1 MSHYNTI
8 FNQILHLIPR
18 HQFEGIVKKYEADR
32 YVKYFSC
39 WQQFISLL
47 FAQMRGKDSLREI
60 ETSLR
65 TQSNKWYH
73 IGLKDIK
80 RSTLADSNKHRDW
93 RVYENLFYSILS
105 RCKDVTP
112 KHKFRFNNPLYTLD
126 ATVIELCLSLYPWAK
141 FRKRK
146 GALKIHN
153 LYDHSGCIPT
163 FMAVTDAKQHDVKVA
178 KKLDLPLIPDSIVS
192 VDRAYIDYKWLYS
205 LNKSGVYFVT
215 RAKSNINYEVI
226 GQHEVN
232 KKKGLL
238 FVLNLIQ
245 DRLRGYYQSK
255 FYPERLRLV
264 GFYDTETNKKLVFL
278 TNNFFLSA
286 YTITQIFKARWKIEE
301 FFRWIKQ
308 NLKLKSFLGTSKNA
322 VLTQIWVAMCYYLL
336 LSYIKYQTKYS
347 YTLTEFAIMLK
358 ETVLE
363 RISLIDLLSCTHY
376 TCYKARE
383 PDLQLLLF

>member
-18 HQFEGIVKKYEADR
+18 HQFEGIVNKYEADR

-39 WQQFISLL
+39 WQQLISLL
-47 FAQMRGKDSLREI
+47 FAQIRGKDSLRDI

-80 RSTLADSNKHRDW
+80 RSTLSDANNSRSW
-93 RVYENLFYSILS
+93 RIYEELFYSILR
-105 RCKDVTP
+105 RCKDITP
-112 KHKFRFNNPLYTLD
+112 KHKFRFKSPLYTLD

-163 FMAVTDAKQHDVKVA
+163 FMAISDGKQHDVKVA
-178 KKLDLPLIPDSIVS
+178 KDLDLPLMADSIVS
-192 VDRAYIDYKWLYS
+192 VDRAYIDYKWLNS
-205 LNKSGVYFVT
+205 LNTSGVYFVT
-215 RAKSNINYEVI
+215 RAKKNINYEII
-226 GQHEVN
+226 GQHKVN

-238 FVLNLIQ
+238 FDYTIKLS
-245 DRLRGYYQSK
+245 GYYQSR
-255 FYPERLRLV
+255 FYPQNLRLV
-264 GFYDTETNKKLVFL
+264 GFHDRETNKTLVFL
-278 TNNFFLSA
+278 TNNFLLSA

-308 NLKLKSFLGTSKNA
+308 NLRIKSFLGTSKNA

-347 YTLTEFAIMLK
+347 YTLSEFAIMLK

-363 RISLIDLLSCTHY
+363 RTSLIDLLSCTHY

-383 PDLQLLLF
+383 PDLQLILF

>member
-8 FNQILHLIPR
+8 FNQVLHLVPR
-18 HQFEGIVKKYEADR
+18 HQFEDIVKKYQADR

-39 WQQFISLL
+39 WQQLISLL
-47 FAQMRGKDSLREI
+47 YAQIRGKDSLRDI

-73 IGLKDIK
+73 LGLKDIK
-80 RSTLADSNKHRDW
+80 RSTLSDANKHRDW
-93 RVYENLFYSILS
+93 RVYEDLFYRILG
-105 RCKDVTP
+105 RCKNITP
-112 KHKFRFNNPLYTLD
+112 KHKFRFKNPLYTLD
-126 ATVIELCLSLYPWAK
+126 ATVVELCLSVYPWAK

-163 FMAVTDAKQHDVKVA
+163 FMVITEGKRHDVKVA
-178 KKLDLPLIPDSIVS
+178 KELNLPLIADSIVS

-215 RAKSNINYEVI
+215 RAKKNINYEVI

-232 KKKGLL
+232 KEKGLL
-238 FVLNLIQ
+238 FDNTI
-245 DRLRGYYQSK
+245 RLKGYYQST
-255 FYPERLRLV
+255 YYTESLRLV
-264 GFYDTETNKKLVFL
+264 GFHDTETNKTLVFL
-278 TNNFFLSA
+278 TNNFVLSA

-308 NLKLKSFLGTSKNA
+308 NLRIKSFLGTSRNA
-322 VLTQIWVAMCYYLL
+322 VLTQIWVSMCYYLL

-363 RISLIDLLSCTHY
+363 KISLIDLLSCTHY

-383 PDLQLLLF
+383 PDLQLLLL

>member
-1 MSHYNTI
+1 MLHEGDRQLSPKANKNEEIQAMSHYNTI

-18 HQFEGIVKKYEADR
+18 HQFEGIVKRYEADR
-32 YVKYFSC
+32 YVKYFNC
-39 WQQFISLL
+39 C
-47 FAQMRGKDSLREI
+47 
-60 ETSLR
+60 LR

-73 IGLKDIK
+73 IGLRDIK
-80 RSTLADSNKHRDW
+80 RSTLSDANKHRDW
-93 RVYENLFYSILS
+93 KVYEELFYSILR

-112 KHKFRFNNPLYTLD
+112 RHKFRFNNPLYTLD
-126 ATVIELCLSLYPWAK
+126 STVVELCLSLYPWAR

-163 FMAVTDAKQHDVKVA
+163 FMTVTDGKQHDVKVA
-178 KKLDLPLIPDSIVS
+178 KELDLPLMADSIVS
-192 VDRAYIDYKWLYS
+192 VDRAYIDYKWLNS
-205 LNKSGVYFVT
+205 LNKSGTYFVT
-215 RAKSNINYEVI
+215 RAKSNINYEII

-232 KKKGLL
+232 KKKALL

-245 DRLRGYYQSK
+245 DRLKGYYQSR

-264 GFYDTETNKKLVFL
+264 GFHDTETNKKLVFL

-286 YTITQIFKARWKIEE
+286 YTITQIFKARWKIEG
-301 FFRWIKQ
+301 FFKWIKQ
-308 NLKLKSFLGTSKNA
+308 NLKIKSFLGTSKNA
-322 VLTQIWVAMCYYLL
+322 VLTQIWVSMCYYLL

-363 RISLIDLLSCTHY
+363 RISIIGLLSCTHY

-383 PDLQLLLF
+383 PDLQLLLL

>member
-8 FNQILHLIPR
+8 FNQILHLTPR
-18 HQFEGIVKKYEADR
+18 HQFESLVNKYQSDR

-39 WQQFISLL
+39 WQQFITLL
-47 FAQMRGKDSLREI
+47 YAQIRGKDSLRDI

-80 RSTLADSNKHRDW
+80 RSTLCDANKHRDW
-93 RVYENLFYSILS
+93 RVYEELFYRILS

-112 KHKFRFNNPLYTLD
+112 KHKFRFDNPLYTLD

-163 FMAVTDAKQHDVKVA
+163 FMTVTDAKHHDVKVA
-178 KKLDLPLIPDSIVS
+178 KGLDLPLMADSIVS
-192 VDRAYIDYKWLYS
+192 VDRAYIDYNWLNS

-215 RAKSNINYEVI
+215 RAKKNINYEII

-238 FVLNLIQ
+238 FDYTIK
-245 DRLRGYYQSK
+245 LRGYYQSRY
-255 FYPERLRLV
+255 YPQRLRLV
-264 GFYDTETNKKLVFL
+264 GFREPVTNKMLVFL
-278 TNNFFLSA
+278 SNNFILSA
-286 YTITQIFKARWKIEE
+286 YTITQIFKARWNIET
-301 FFRWIKQ
+301 FFKWIKQ
-308 NLKLKSFLGTSKNA
+308 NLKIKSLLGTSRNA

-347 YTLTEFAIMLK
+347 YTLSEFAIMLK

-363 RISLIDLLSCTHY
+363 RTSLIDLLSCTHY
-376 TCYKARE
+376 NCYKARE
-383 PDLQLLLF
+383 PDLQLVLL

>member
-18 HQFEGIVKKYEADR
+18 HQFEVIVKKYQSER

-39 WQQFISLL
+39 WQQLISLL
-47 FAQMRGKDSLREI
+47 YAQIRGKDSLRDI

-65 TQSNKWYH
+65 TQSSKWYH
-73 IGLKDIK
+73 LGIKDIK
-80 RSTLADSNKHRDW
+80 RSTLSDANKNRDW
-93 RVYENLFYSILS
+93 KVYEELFYRILG
-105 RCKDVTP
+105 RCKDITP

-126 ATVIELCLSLYPWAK
+126 ATVVELCLSLYPWAR

-153 LYDHSGCIPT
+153 LYDHSGCIPA
-163 FMAVTDAKQHDVKVA
+163 FMVITEGRRHDVKVA
-178 KKLDLPLIPDSIVS
+178 KELDLPLMADSIVS
-192 VDRAYIDYKWLYS
+192 VDRAYIDYKWLNS
-205 LNKSGVYFVT
+205 LSKSGVYFVT
-215 RAKSNINYEVI
+215 RAKKNINYEII
-226 GQHEVN
+226 GQHRVN

-238 FVLNLIQ
+238 FDYTIKLK
-245 DRLRGYYQSK
+245 GYYQSRY
-255 FYPERLRLV
+255 YPEKLRLV
-264 GFYDTETNKKLVFL
+264 GFYDAETDKKLVFL
-278 TNNFFLSA
+278 TNNFLLSA
-286 YTITQIFKARWKIEE
+286 YTITQIYKARWKIEE
-301 FFRWIKQ
+301 FYRWIKQ
-308 NLKLKSFLGTSKNA
+308 NLRIKSFLGTSENA

-358 ETVLE
+358 ETVFE

-383 PDLQLLLF
+383 PDLQLLLL